1 MASVGM
7 LWWWAKMVLARMS
20 FWKFK
25 PGLLEQ
31 GFALLDDTLAEAARR
46 TKGFR
51 GNLTLLSKDAP
62 DTGVVITLWATDDA
76 LKASYE
82 EVFQKAAQKIQQF
95 VTGPPEVK
103 NYRVFSAE
111 LRH

>member
-1 MASVGM
+1 
-7 LWWWAKMVLARMS
+7 MVVARMS

-25 PGLLEQ
+25 PGQREP
-31 GFALLDDTLAEAARR
+31 GFNLLDDTLAEMARR

-51 GNLTLLSKDAP
+51 GNITLLSRDDP
-62 DTGVVITLWATDDA
+62 NIGVVISLWETEDA

-82 EVFQKAAQKIQQF
+82 AVFQKAIKMIEQF
-95 VTGPPEVK
+95 VTGPPDAK

-111 LRH
+111 LRTLT